1 MLRRLVNYIRGFS
14 CEHDFDKY
22 SIEHPEAE
30 RPHITVLYIC
40 KKCGY
45 SVKRKY

>member
-1 MLRRLVNYIRGFS
+1 MLRRLVSYIRGFS

-22 SIEHPEAE
+22 SFEHFGEAWSL
-30 RPHITVLYIC
+30 ITVLYIC